1 MSSWAWKSAGATG
14 ADRGEIVWPHVYAI
28 ASSRPPPAPFP
39 VSAAT
44 LPPVPPLSPSLSR
57 AWATVALLW
66 VCAALNYVDRLIL
79 TTMRT
84 SLREALPMTD
94 AQFGLLTTVF
104 LVVYAV
110 CSPFAGFL
118 ADRTSRS
125 RVITWS
131 LLAWSLV
138 TVATAWVTTYE
149 QLLATRALLAITQA
163 AAMPASVALIVEY
176 HRGSTRSIAS
186 GLLLSGAMSGG
197 ALAGLGG
204 WFAERHGWTF
214 AYSFFGWIG
223 VAHAALLFWAL
234 RDAPAETATSTTG
247 GALGPKR
254 PDGRSE
260 PHAQEPLGATAPTSA
275 PSSSGA
281 NEPVTFGAALK
292 HLFTNPGY
300 LLVLGYACTLGIVG
314 WSIVG
319 WMPTFMKERFAMAQ
333 GEAGLLTTICLN
345 VAALTGMLLGGAWAG
360 RWSRTNRRAPVLVSI
375 VGVAAAAPA
384 VLLLAHT
391 DVLALGLAGLAL
403 YGAFRYFSDANAMPV
418 LCLYVDP
425 RYRATSWGL
434 STFFSSSIGGL
445 GIYAAGWLR
454 DAQVDVQHIFHFG
467 VLNLVLCAGVLAVL
481 ARRAPLPERP

>member
-1 MSSWAWKSAGATG
+1 VT
-14 ADRGEIVWPHVYAI
+14 
-28 ASSRPPPAPFP
+28 
-39 VSAAT
+39 
-44 LPPVPPLSPSLSR
+44 PLSPSTSR

-110 CSPFAGFL
+110 CSPFAGFV

-125 RVITWS
+125 RVIAWS
-131 LLAWSLV
+131 LLAWSLL

-149 QLLATRALLAITQA
+149 QLLATRALLAIAQA

-234 RDAPAETATSTTG
+234 RDAPAQ
-247 GALGPKR
+247 GP
-254 PDGRSE
+254 S
-260 PHAQEPLGATAPTSA
+260 GATAPASA
-275 PSSSGA
+275 PNSSGA
-281 NEPVTFGAALK
+281 TEPVTFGAALK

-319 WMPTFMKERFAMAQ
+319 WMPTVMKERFAMAQ

-345 VAALTGMLLGGAWAG
+345 VAALTGMLVGGAWAG
-360 RWSRTNRRAPVLVSI
+360 RWSRTNRRAPVLVSV

-454 DAQVDVQHIFHFG
+454 DQQVDVQHIFHFG
-467 VLNLVLCAGVLAVL
+467 VLNLVLCAGVLAIL
-481 ARRAPLPERP
+481 ARRAPLPERS